1 MSILF
6 SHFSHY
12 FIDLFVYLVRK
23 TRFLQKEVYFVFWE
37 IFIKLCADNNTKPN
51 PVAAKLGIS
60 SGAVTK
66 WKNGVVPNSVTLHK
80 IADFFGVSVEYLL
93 GKEID
98 TSEDAELNNYLQE
111 LRTRPEMRM
120 LFNLAKGATKSDVE
134 KAVKIIETII
144 QD

>member
-1 MSILF
+1 M
-6 SHFSHY
+6 
-12 FIDLFVYLVRK
+12 
-23 TRFLQKEVYFVFWE
+23 FWE
-37 IFIKLCADNNTKPN
+37 KFVELCNKKGLSPNN
-51 PVAAKLGIS
+51 VCAQLGYS
-60 SGAVTK
+60 SAIATK
-66 WKNGVVPNSVTLHK
+66 WKNGSTPRSTTLHK

-93 GKEID
+93 GKEVD